1 MVLRMVLRMNVIGL
15 QMNEQRV
22 RVLQF
27 VLLWCLVFAVGFAT
41 GCRSLHPSA
50 DSLRPN
56 LLHRLGLPFPS
67 AERRLPSLYAELTSD
82 ASDPLGNSKLTVAL
96 ESLRLAEE
104 TERALDPECLAHY
117 AKAAMESLPVLQ
129 ANAEGQSREEEPA
142 AMAWEIYQRS
152 LSRLTANAIKF
163 DRFDPQRGIALITKG
178 GDEAWIEVV
187 HSGFPWTSK
196 DFAKAYTVPEG
207 EHNRLRRYWET
218 PGIGVPLVIQ
228 KTDADAYPFMGPVVP
243 FAATAI
249 LRPVMKKSKPTVMS
263 ISDRTDRKR
272 PALDGEASS
281 ELANSEPPTVG
292 VLELHNPVCT
302 EQVAVEDQTWQLAK
316 DVSAP
321 LALAQVGLDR
331 DNYLDFLMPGRED
344 ESLGLRMIEPYQPG
358 KIPIVFVHG
367 LLSDRITWVELAN
380 DLRAIPW
387 FNRRYQIWSFQYVTG
402 EPFVRSAAA
411 MRTALR
417 DAVSYCDPEQSDPAL
432 SEMVLVGHSMG
443 GLVSKLQI
451 TSSGEALWDSIAN
464 RPIDEIDLTMNQRE
478 LIDRLFHFEPL
489 PFVKRVV
496 FIGSPHQGS
505 PFATSWVGRVG
516 SQLVI
521 QPHDRTVMLH
531 AVMKQNPGLFDGQLT
546 KHLPTSVD
554 LLRPDNAILAATYEL
569 PVHRVVRVHTIIGNG
584 KPLKDG
590 TPADG
595 VVSVASARHPGAAS
609 EKIIDTIHTELTHHP
624 ETTAELVRILSRHTS
639 D

>member
-1 MVLRMVLRMNVIGL
+1 MNVIGL

>member
-1 MVLRMVLRMNVIGL
+1 MNVIGL
-15 QMNEQRV
+15 QMIEQRM

-27 VLLWCLVFAVGFAT
+27 VLFWCLVFVIGFAT
-41 GCRSLHPSA
+41 GCRSLHPSV

-56 LLHRLGLPFPS
+56 LLHRLAVPFPS

-82 ASDPLGNSKLTVAL
+82 APDSLGDSKLTEAL

-104 TERALDPECLAHY
+104 TERALEPQCLAHY
-117 AKAAMESLPVLQ
+117 ARAAMESLPVLQ

-142 AMAWEIYQRS
+142 TMAWRIYQRS

-163 DRFDPQRGIALITKG
+163 DRFDPQRGIALITEG

-187 HSGFPWTSK
+187 HSGFPWASE

-207 EHNRLRRYWET
+207 EQNRLRRYWAT

-249 LRPVMKKSKPTVMS
+249 LRPVMKKSESTVMS
-263 ISDRTDRKR
+263 ISDRTDRKS
-272 PALDGEASS
+272 PVLNAGASS
-281 ELANSEPPTVG
+281 ELVGSEPSAVG

-302 EQVAVEDQTWQLAK
+302 EQVAVEEQTWQLAK

-411 MRTALR
+411 MRKALQ
-417 DAVSYCDPEQSDPAL
+417 DAVAYCDPEQSDPAL

-451 TSSGEALWDSIAN
+451 TSSGEALWGSIAN
-464 RPIDEIDLTMNQRE
+464 RPIDKIDLTMNQRE

-569 PVHRVVRVHTIIGNG
+569 PVNRVVQVHTIIGNG

-595 VVSVASARHPGAAS
+595 VVPVASARHPGAAS